1 MKAMTLSIEG
11 MHCTGCAETIE
22 RVVSAQPGV
31 RSSEVSFT
39 EGRARFLYDPHATD
53 EQSLVNAIRRLG
65 FDVNGQGL
73 PGTGGSTKADK

>member
-1 MKAMTLSIEG
+1 MKAITLSIEG
-11 MHCTGCAETIE
+11 MHCTGCAETIH

-39 EGRARFLYDPHATD
+39 ERRARLLYDPRAID

-65 FDVNGQGL
+65 FGVKRQDL
-73 PGTGGSTKADK
+73 PGMGEPTKADK